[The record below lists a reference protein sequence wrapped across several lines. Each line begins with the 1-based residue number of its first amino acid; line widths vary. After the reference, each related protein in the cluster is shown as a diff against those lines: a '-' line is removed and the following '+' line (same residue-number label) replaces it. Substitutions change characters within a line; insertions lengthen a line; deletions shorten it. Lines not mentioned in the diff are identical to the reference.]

1 MALQVTIKGKAK
13 IFRLFDLQRVMNE
26 NGIDIGEF
34 DLAQNEDIQRL
45 YSYASEYIETG
56 EVGAYDDLLFDLH
69 GIDPEICEIELK
81 NGGERTVSIDEITL
95 QNQPVTNLLKKLE
108 RFEDG
113 RIFFTTLTTGDA
125 VWDFD
130 SEIEDE
136 KIDPMKFSLG
146 YYDCLE
152 EMDQYDAISTTLYDD
167 LCDTLSTDQIR
178 YGRRGFELRD
188 FVLHQQ
194 RLYGQLLVVRLTR
207 DSRVKVLE
215 RVDLG
220 GMEYADQSWALLSD
234 KHTDL

>member
-194 RLYGQLLVVRLTR
+194 RLYGQLLVVRLMR

>member
-1 MALQVTIKGKAK
+1 MALQVTIKAKAK
-13 IFRLFDLQRVMNE
+13 IFRLFDLQQVMQE

-34 DLAQNEDIQRL
+34 DLAQNDDIRRL
-45 YSYASEYIETG
+45 YDYATEYIETG

-81 NGGERTVSIDEITL
+81 NGGVQRVSIDEITL
-95 QNQPVTNLLKKLE
+95 KNQPVSTLLKKME

-125 VWDFD
+125 AWDFYSD
-130 SEIEDE
+130 IEDT

-152 EMDQYDAISTTLYDD
+152 EIDQYDAISTTLYDD
-167 LCDTLSTDQIR
+167 LCDTVSTDQIG
-178 YGRRGFELRD
+178 YGRRSLELSD
-188 FVLHQQ
+188 FVLHQK
-194 RLYGQLLVVRLTR
+194 RIYGQLLVVRLMR

-234 KHTDL
+234 RQNDL